1 VSGAKLAE
9 RLADM
14 AGDET
19 WHRVLNVVERL
30 QVKAPVEGKSTR
42 CLELL

>member
-1 VSGAKLAE
+1 
-9 RLADM
+9 M

-30 QVKAPVEGKSTR
+30 QVKAPVEGKSTVA
-42 CLELL
+42 